1 MIILIV
7 LIMLIVIAVMM
18 LMMMMM
24 MNNDHDYLTFDKF
37 ANRDK
42 HQQHSRRL
50 KEDMLRDGLSIT
62 CNHQ

>member
-18 LMMMMM
+18 IMMMM
-24 MNNDHDYLTFDKF
+24 MNNDHDFLTFNKF
-37 ANRDK
+37 ANRDE

>member
-7 LIMLIVIAVMM
+7 PIMLIVVAVTM
-18 LMMMMM
+18 LMMMM